1 MKTPAQPS
9 IYRNQSAKLNALF
22 QRAADPRKVLCV
34 AFDFAKAKHLALC
47 CDGNG
52 EILRKSFPVENNRD
66 GIDFL
71 TERIEATARRRKIPH
86 DQIFLGGEDEPPYVS
101 NFLTALREKGY
112 LVMRVNA
119 FQAKHNRSD
128 HHASTDEID
137 LLGIAHTLISRR
149 ARDTEPTGES
159 TYQHLRELSRY
170 RRTLV
175 RQQTAC
181 RNRVHAIADQLFP
194 GFLAATR
201 SGVGAF
207 TEASLALMEK
217 RFSSPEIARRQH
229 KSLSS
234 TLSRHGIRNPDETA
248 AKLIEL
254 ARQALPP
261 EAARVPTL
269 QRTLAAAVDLHRCL
283 HRNALEL
290 RKEAAQTLAATPYA
304 LLTSVPGIGFVLA
317 AGLAGE
323 LGPPD
328 PRRTLDQ
335 TCGYAG
341 IVPRTYQ
348 SGGPDKPA
356 VQGKVGPR
364 CNRILKDWTVQSA
377 MKLRLYGPPEIK
389 DRIIR
394 WNHNGQ
400 HGAYAAARRYLRL
413 ALTLTRNGI
422 PYLPPPARATDPD
435 PAELEAGV
443 RTTWEILTRK
453 WRTVPGG
460 LDLITDEQTPIG
472 FWRRTLRE
480 LHGIQLPRG
489 S

>member
-1 MKTPAQPS
+1 MKTPPRPS

-22 QRAADPRKVLCV
+22 QRAGDPRKVLCV
-34 AFDFAKAKHLALC
+34 AFDFAKTKHLALC

-52 EILRKSFPVENNRD
+52 EILRKPFPVENNRA
-66 GIDFL
+66 GIDFVV
-71 TERIEATARRRKIPH
+71 EAIETTAGRRKIPQS
-86 DQIFLGGEDEPPYVS
+86 QIFLGGEDEPPYVS
-101 NFLTALREKGY
+101 NFLTALRERGY

-119 FQAKHNRSD
+119 FEAKHNRSD
-128 HHASTDEID
+128 HHASTDAID

-149 ARDTEPTGES
+149 ARDTEPADDS
-159 TYQHLRELSRY
+159 VYQHLRELTRM

-175 RQQTAC
+175 RQQTAS
-181 RNRVHAIADQLFP
+181 RNRIHAIADQLFP
-194 GFLAATR
+194 GFLDAAR
-201 SGVGAF
+201 SGIGSF
-207 TEASLALMEK
+207 TEASLTLMEE
-217 RFSSPEIARRQH
+217 RFSAPEIARRRH
-229 KSLSS
+229 SSLSS
-234 TLSRHGIRNPDETA
+234 MLCRHGIRDHDEAA
-248 AKLIEL
+248 AKLIEF

-261 EAARVPTL
+261 DPVRVPTL

-290 RKEAAQTLAATPYA
+290 RREAAQSLAATPYA
-304 LLTSVPGIGFVLA
+304 LLTSIPGIGFVLA

-328 PRRTLDQ
+328 PHRTLDQ

-377 MKLRLYGPPEIK
+377 MKLLLYGPNEIK
-389 DRIIR
+389 DRIAR
-394 WNHNGQ
+394 WNRNGQ
-400 HGAYAAARRYLRL
+400 HGMYAAARRYLRL
-413 ALTLTRNGI
+413 ALTLTRNGM
-422 PYLPPPARATDPD
+422 PYLPPPARAIDPD
-435 PAELEAGV
+435 PTELEAGV
-443 RTTWEILTRK
+443 RATWEVLIRK

-460 LDLITDEQTPIG
+460 LDLITDEANPVG

>member
-1 MKTPAQPS
+1 MNTSVRPS
-9 IYRNQSAKLNALF
+9 IYRGQSARLNSLY
-22 QRAADPRKVLCV
+22 QRAGDPRKVLCV
-34 AFDFAKAKHLALC
+34 AFDYAKSKHLALC

-52 EILRKSFPVENNRD
+52 EILRKPFPVENNRA
-66 GIDFL
+66 GVDFL
-71 TERIEATARRRKIPH
+71 IEAVETTAGRRKIPREH
-86 DQIFLGGEDEPPYVS
+86 VFLGGEDEPPYVS
-101 NFLTALREKGY
+101 NFLAALRGEGF

-128 HHASTDEID
+128 HHASTDAID
-137 LLGIAHTLISRR
+137 LLGVAHTLISRR
-149 ARDTEPTGES
+149 ARDTEPACES
-159 TYQHLRELSRY
+159 VYQHLRELTRY

-181 RNRVHAIADQLFP
+181 RNRIHAIADQLFP
-194 GFLAATR
+194 GFLDAAR
-201 SGVGAF
+201 SGIGSF
-207 TEASLALMEK
+207 TEACLALMED
-217 RFSSPEIARRQH
+217 RFSAPEIARRRH
-229 KSLSS
+229 SSLSS
-234 TLSRHGIRNPDETA
+234 TLCRHGIRDADEA
-248 AKLIEL
+248 AARLIEL

-261 EAARVPTL
+261 DAPRVPTL

-290 RKEAAQTLAATPYA
+290 RKEAAQSLATTPYA
-304 LLTSVPGIGFVLA
+304 LLTSIPGIGFVLA

-323 LGPPD
+323 LGPPAA
-328 PRRTLDQ
+328 RRTLDQ

-356 VQGKVGPR
+356 VQGKTGPR
-364 CNRILKDWTVQSA
+364 CNRILKDWTVQGA

-400 HGAYAAARRYLRL
+400 HGVYAAARRYLRL
-413 ALTLTRNGI
+413 ALTLTRNGM
-422 PYLPPPARATDPD
+422 PYLSPPARAIDPD

-443 RTTWEILTRK
+443 RATWEVLVRK

-460 LDLITDEQTPIG
+460 LDLITDEENPVG
-472 FWRRTLRE
+472 FWRCIVRE
-480 LHGIQLPRG
+480 LHGVRLPRG